1 MRFRAVIFSILVV
14 VIAQLFSPVIA
25 RAETAGEI
33 VKTTATRVIDR
44 LNLEREQ
51 LDAHPERIYTLIN
64 ELVIPH
70 FDFTNMSRLV
80 LGSAWTGATDGQ
92 RAAFL
97 EQFKTLLVRTY
108 ATALKEYS
116 DNKIVYHPEET
127 TSNPKLVIVKTVVLD
142 AVNKSSIPIDYRMY
156 SVNEQWKV
164 VDVAVDGVSLVS
176 TYRGSFASEIR
187 KSDLDTLISKL
198 VERNQKIGQAQAKAQ
213 DQIL

>member
-1 MRFRAVIFSILVV
+1 MKFRAVISSILLVYITLV
-14 VIAQLFSPVIA
+14 SIPSTAIAD
-25 RAETAGEI
+25 TAGE
-33 VKTTATRVIDR
+33 VVQTTASRVIDR

-51 LDAHPERIYTLIN
+51 LDAYPDRVYSLIN

-80 LGSAWTGATDGQ
+80 LGGSWSNATDDQ
-92 RAAFL
+92 RTAFL

-116 DNKIVYHPEET
+116 NNEIIYHPEEA
-127 TSNPKLVIVKTVVLD
+127 TSNSKLVVVKTEVMD
-142 AVNKSSIPIDYRMY
+142 AINQSSVPIDYRMY
-156 SVNEQWKV
+156 SVDGEWKV

-187 KSDLDTLISKL
+187 KSGLDSLIAKL
-198 VERNQKIGQAQAKAQ
+198 LDRNEKIGELQ
-213 DQIL
+213 